1 MPVTDRMKDVSNSP
15 HGTWR
20 CRKRGTGIIA
30 SLQDPDFKG
39 CAVNCFLWAYPLN
52 SADKIR
58 SDFMHRIGRKDRG
71 IRRTRR
77 RKALNEREK
86 SEGNRA
92 NCGNFGE
99 KHGKD
104 VQNGLSEEGKHR
116 TSRAQTSE
124 LLHRN
129 IGGFA
134 QRSPMFCL
142 FQWKTRKKACIK
154 ECIFGEPMAMPCPAQ
169 TLQERYGRENS
180 LNFHDSETLIMLS
193 SFGLDVFPPKSKSR
207 FKLIYRTYH
216 NHSILNLIIA
226 YTQKFPVSFG

>member
-142 FQWKTRKKACIK
+142 FQWKNAEKSLHKGVHFSRTDG
-154 ECIFGEPMAMPCPAQ
+154 FAMPGTDAPG
-169 TLQERYGRENS
+169 TLRKGKFLKFSRQRNVDNAIFVWFGC
-180 LNFHDSETLIMLS
+180 LS
-193 SFGLDVFPPKSKSR
+193 SEVKKPF
-207 FKLIYRTYH
+207 
-216 NHSILNLIIA
+216 
-226 YTQKFPVSFG
+226 

>member
-39 CAVNCFLWAYPLN
+39 CAVIWFLWVHPLN

-58 SDFMHRIGRKDRG
+58 SDFILRIGRKDCGKRPIG
-71 IRRTRR
+71 RRM
-77 RKALNEREK
+77 ALNKREK
-86 SEGNRA
+86 CEENRA

-104 VQNGLSEEGKHR
+104 IQNGLSEEGKHR

-142 FQWKTRKKACIK
+142 FQWKNAEKSLHKGVHFSRTDG
-154 ECIFGEPMAMPCPAQ
+154 FAMPGTDAPG
-169 TLQERYGRENS
+169 TLRKGKFLKFSRQRNVDNAIFVWFGC
-180 LNFHDSETLIMLS
+180 LS
-193 SFGLDVFPPKSKSR
+193 SEVKKPF
-207 FKLIYRTYH
+207 
-216 NHSILNLIIA
+216 
-226 YTQKFPVSFG
+226 